1 MVARQKESVRLD
13 PEITSLGRKLA
24 KKDFGSES
32 KFGLLIEHAIRAY
45 HAHQVQPVEA
55 SSLLS
60 ATEQALIDRIEKR
73 VEDMGKQT
81 VERVGNLIA
90 KSSYETTYSSIMLE
104 QIFDDYFEDYNPK
117 QLREQMRG
125 IAAQRMRT
133 RLDKESAQKISSL
146 MQENKNLEVMQEKL
160 INMNNEQQAELEK
173 YKRAYQ
179 ELRRDYQDVQE
190 ESNSRLNQVGNAQQQ
205 NDQLLRKIRSLQ
217 SESAEYKNQTEYL
230 VANYSRLKSNEKLL
244 EEYKQERR

>member
-1 MVARQKESVRLD
+1 
-13 PEITSLGRKLA
+13 
-24 KKDFGSES
+24 
-32 KFGLLIEHAIRAY
+32 
-45 HAHQVQPVEA
+45 
-55 SSLLS
+55 
-60 ATEQALIDRIEKR
+60 
-73 VEDMGKQT
+73 
-81 VERVGNLIA
+81 
-90 KSSYETTYSSIMLE
+90 
-104 QIFDDYFEDYNPK
+104 
-117 QLREQMRG
+117 
-125 IAAQRMRT
+125 MRT
-133 RLDKESAQKISSL
+133 RLDKETAQKISSL

-179 ELRRDYQDVQE
+179 ELRKDYQDAQE
-190 ESNSRLNQVGNAQQQ
+190 ESISRLNQVGNAQQQ

>member
-13 PEITSLGRKLA
+13 PEVVSLGRKLA
-24 KKDFGSES
+24 KKDFGSET

-104 QIFDDYFEDYNPK
+104 QIFDDCFEDYNPK

-125 IAAQRMRT
+125 IGAQRMRT

>member
-1 MVARQKESVRLD
+1 
-13 PEITSLGRKLA
+13 
-24 KKDFGSES
+24 
-32 KFGLLIEHAIRAY
+32 
-45 HAHQVQPVEA
+45 
-55 SSLLS
+55 
-60 ATEQALIDRIEKR
+60 
-73 VEDMGKQT
+73 
-81 VERVGNLIA
+81 
-90 KSSYETTYSSIMLE
+90 
-104 QIFDDYFEDYNPK
+104 
-117 QLREQMRG
+117 
-125 IAAQRMRT
+125 
-133 RLDKESAQKISSL
+133 

>member
-13 PEITSLGRKLA
+13 PEVVSLGRKLA
-24 KKDFGSES
+24 KKDFGSET

-104 QIFDDYFEDYNPK
+104 QIFDDCFEDYNPK

-125 IAAQRMRT
+125 IVCSKNAN
-133 RLDKESAQKISSL
+133 SA
-146 MQENKNLEVMQEKL
+146 
-160 INMNNEQQAELEK
+160 
-173 YKRAYQ
+173 R
-179 ELRRDYQDVQE
+179 
-190 ESNSRLNQVGNAQQQ
+190 
-205 NDQLLRKIRSLQ
+205 
-217 SESAEYKNQTEYL
+217 
-230 VANYSRLKSNEKLL
+230 
-244 EEYKQERR
+244 